1 MRTANFGISAILGLG
16 LLAGCSHDKPMQH
29 IDNGALV
36 RLNEQQMRP
45 VDDARIEEGRARD
58 NVARSKAAVQDARAK
73 IDIAKAERDV
83 AVAQQ
88 KRSKAELDLLIQ
100 QKADLKDIDH
110 SKQDYLMSEQRVQ
123 AVDRKLDYLNRSI
136 GIAQLEENVA
146 AQHAVVAGEAV
157 ERSKFQALQ
166 AANSNEIRG
175 MNAAVIDQKLA
186 EAQAKE
192 AQLRKEA
199 ADKRVELVESY
210 NKWQELDAKVRT
222 APLPLPAQPT
232 APNMPSQPTTH

>member
-58 NVARSKAAVQDARAK
+58 NVARAKAAVQDAKAK
-73 IDIAKAERDV
+73 IDIAKAEKDV

-88 KRSKAELDLLIQ
+88 KRSKAELDLLNQ

-110 SKQDYLMSEQRVQ
+110 AKNDLVTADQRLQ
-123 AVDRKLDYLNRSI
+123 AVDRKIDYLNRSV
-136 GIAQLEENVA
+136 GIAQLEEGVA
-146 AQHAVVAGEAV
+146 QQHAAVTEAAV
-157 ERSKFQALQ
+157 ERAKFQALQ

-175 MNAAVIDQKLA
+175 MNAAVIDQRLA
-186 EAQAKE
+186 ESQAKE

-199 ADKRVELVESY
+199 ADKRVELVDSY

-222 APLPLPAQPT
+222 APLPLSQEPSQ
-232 APNMPSQPTTH
+232 PNMPSQPVNR